1 MGRIFQDT
9 AGGIGNLMQWR
20 YSDTANIKGANG
32 VEFGRPMLNRGAGFA
47 VSFGPIAKDGG
58 VH

>member
-1 MGRIFQDT
+1 
-9 AGGIGNLMQWR
+9 MQWR

-32 VEFGRPMLNRGAGFA
+32 VEFGRPMLNRGGFA

-58 VH
+58 VL